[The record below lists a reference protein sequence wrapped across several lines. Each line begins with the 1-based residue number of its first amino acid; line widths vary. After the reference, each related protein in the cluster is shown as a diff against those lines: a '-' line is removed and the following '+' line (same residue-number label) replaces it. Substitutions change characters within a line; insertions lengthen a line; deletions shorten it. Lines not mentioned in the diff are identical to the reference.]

1 MQSFICALSL
11 SLLPFGR
18 PSAFYSN
25 LINLLIYPVIILIS
39 GRAKTFVRPHCPSV
53 GLFVCLFLYSTFI
66 LSVLRRSPP
75 RALQTTVLCA
85 PNRLFHCTGNR
96 SVRRTATAQRAL
108 FHTLTLS
115 LSIPV
120 HGVGRCN
127 EEQRE
132 LEVKLET
139 QLNAETQCVKM
150 TDTSTTSS
158 GEFGN

>member
-1 MQSFICALSL
+1 MQSFICTLSL

-85 PNRLFHCTGNR
+85 PNRL
-96 SVRRTATAQRAL
+96 STAQA
-108 FHTLTLS
+108 T
-115 LSIPV
+115 
-120 HGVGRCN
+120 GR
-127 EEQRE
+127 
-132 LEVKLET
+132 
-139 QLNAETQCVKM
+139 
-150 TDTSTTSS
+150 S
-158 GEFGN
+158 GEQQLPSARSHSDSPCQSQYMASVGVTRSNANWK